1 MATHHYT
8 ITQKQFIILKLL
20 YRFRFITSDLVAKTT
35 GIQKS
40 TINKRLQ
47 LLVELGYIGR
57 RYEANYHLLRKHA
70 SYHLLADGIK
80 ALKSLPGT
88 KYNPGILRNLSKD
101 KLASDPFIDHCLAV
115 YSVYCVL
122 RARYGDD
129 MHFFTK
135 SQLAGLDHFPKKL
148 PDAYI
153 QLGRGSDQVHFFLD
167 VLHEGQPFFLSTRR
181 VIQYTDY
188 ARKADWSITNTE
200 LPKILL
206 ICDSLSLQKR
216 LTKRMSRII
225 ADIDDQELKFFTA
238 VLGELST
245 GTAWRNMAD
254 ADEASD

>member
-1 MATHHYT
+1 MATNHYT

-20 YRFRFITSDLVAKTT
+20 YRFRFISSDLVAKTT

-47 LLVELGYIGR
+47 LLVELRYIGR
-57 RYEANYHLLRKHA
+57 RYEPNYHLLRKHA
-70 SYHLLADGIK
+70 SYYLLTEGIK
-80 ALKSLPGT
+80 ALKALPGT
-88 KYNPGILRNLSKD
+88 KYSPAILRNINKD
-101 KLASDPFIDHCLAV
+101 KQASDQFIDHSLDV
-115 YSVYCVL
+115 YGVYCVL
-122 RARYGDD
+122 RDRYGND
-129 MHFFTK
+129 MQFFTR

-153 QLGRGSDQVHFFLD
+153 QLGRGSDKKHFFLD
-167 VLHEGQPFFLSTRR
+167 VLHEGQPFFLSTRK
-181 VIQYTDY
+181 VIQYIDY

-206 ICDSLSLQKR
+206 ICDSPALQKR
-216 LTKRMSRII
+216 LTKRMSRVI

-254 ADEASD
+254 ADESGD